1 MVDLTKIDT
10 IIFDLGGVIVD
21 LDPDAV
27 ILKLAEHV
35 DVVPSDEMRDFI
47 VGSPAL
53 IKYETGK
60 IPEDQ
65 FLLEINELLHGQ
77 MTMEE
82 FEEAWN
88 LMLHK
93 IPNNRLNL
101 MKKLGAN
108 FQTMILS
115 NTNGMHERKFNEIV
129 KGQTGEE
136 GMHSF
141 VQIAHYSHNI
151 GLRKPE
157 ATCYQFVIDHSSLNP
172 ARTLFLDDNVKNIDS
187 AKAIGIHAIRVEY
200 PDQIF
205 EILANG

>member
-1 MVDLTKIDT
+1 MVDLSKIDT

-21 LDPDAV
+21 LNPDAV
-27 ILKLAEHV
+27 ILEFAKYV

-53 IKYETGK
+53 LKYETGK
-60 IPEDQ
+60 TSEDQ
-65 FLLEINELLHGQ
+65 FLLEMNGLLKTQ
-77 MTMEE
+77 MTMSE
-82 FEEAWN
+82 FEYAWN
-88 LMLHK
+88 LMLGD
-93 IPNNRLNL
+93 IPIKRLNL
-101 MKKLGAN
+101 MKHLGEN

-115 NTNGMHERKFNEIV
+115 NTNGIHERKFDEIV
-129 KGQTGEE
+129 NAHTGEK

-141 VQIAHYSHNI
+141 VHVAHYSHNI

-157 ATCYQFVIDHSSLNP
+157 ASCYQYVLDQSNLNP
-172 ARTLFLDDNVKNIDS
+172 SRTLFLDDNAKNIEG
-187 AKAIGIHAIRVEY
+187 ARTMGINAFRVEY